1 MIGPNG
7 GGGDGDPTGIARI
20 VSAGWKPSWING
32 IHLKVETDIVL
43 KLFYF

>member
-7 GGGDGDPTGIARI
+7 GGGPTGLARI